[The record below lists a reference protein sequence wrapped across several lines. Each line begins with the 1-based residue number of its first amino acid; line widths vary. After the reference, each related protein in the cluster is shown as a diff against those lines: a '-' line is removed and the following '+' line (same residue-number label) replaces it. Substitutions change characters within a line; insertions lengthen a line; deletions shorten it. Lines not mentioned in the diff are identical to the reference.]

1 MSMNRSVR
9 KYQIT
14 ITKINTGESE
24 THMLYAMGNGS
35 AIKSIERLYDSS
47 EYRIDSLTEVL
58 SIVKIAIEQ
67 ICPN

>member
-1 MSMNRSVR
+1 
-9 KYQIT
+9 
-14 ITKINTGESE
+14 
-24 THMLYAMGNGS
+24 MLYAMGNGS